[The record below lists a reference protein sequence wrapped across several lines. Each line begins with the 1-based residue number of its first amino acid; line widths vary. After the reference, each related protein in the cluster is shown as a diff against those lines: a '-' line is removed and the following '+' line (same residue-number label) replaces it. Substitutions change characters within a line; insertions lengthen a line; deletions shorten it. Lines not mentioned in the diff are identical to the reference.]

1 MTSFAILNRC
11 GSTFRSKAAQKGA
24 LSNVFTLNLP
34 SVPSRVPLVHLLNK
48 IGKDIGYWWDWAFFS
63 GRISSEH
70 RPTGLEHQFKV
81 KTFAKLKKLI

>member
-1 MTSFAILNRC
+1 M
-11 GSTFRSKAAQKGA
+11 
-24 LSNVFTLNLP
+24 FTLNLP

-63 GRISSEH
+63 GSISSEY

-81 KTFAKLKKLI
+81 KTFAKLKQLI